1 MKIVL
6 LVFLAFI
13 SLPNHVISQT
23 AGDWKTVYSFSGSSN
38 ENTDDFIIKSN
49 KWRIV
54 WEANKQYEQVYGG
67 NVFIKLVD
75 SNGEEDMVAN
85 AIPTDS
91 GKTIIRKKGKF
102 YLDVSCVLA
111 KWKIEVQEYVSK

>member
-1 MKIVL
+1 MKVITIIIL
-6 LVFLAFI
+6 YLFLFT
-13 SLPNHVISQT
+13 NWTYSQT
-23 AGDWKTVYSFSGSSN
+23 NGDWKTVYSFSGSSN
-38 ENTDDFIIKSN
+38 ENTDDFVIKSN

-75 SNGEEDMVAN
+75 SNGEEDLIAN
-85 AIPTDS
+85 VIPTDS

-102 YLDVSCVLA
+102 YFDISCVLA
-111 KWKIEVQEYVSK
+111 KWKIEVQEYISK

>member
-1 MKIVL
+1 MKKL
-6 LVFLAFI
+6 LFI
-13 SLPNHVISQT
+13 LMIGLLISNVSFSQT
-23 AGDWKTVYSFSGSSN
+23 SDEWKKVYSFSGSSN
-38 ENTDDFIIKSN
+38 ENTDDFVIKSN

-54 WEANKQYEQVYGG
+54 WEANKQYEEVYGG

-75 SNGEEDMVAN
+75 SNGEEDMIAN

-91 GKTIIRKKGKF
+91 GKTIMRKKGKF
-102 YLDVSCVLA
+102 YFDVSCVLA

>member
-1 MKIVL
+1 MIGL
-6 LVFLAFI
+6 LI
-13 SLPNHVISQT
+13 SNVSLSQT
-23 AGDWKTVYSFSGSSN
+23 SGEWETVYSFSGSSN
-38 ENTDDFIIKSN
+38 ENTDDFVIKSN

-54 WEANKQYEQVYGG
+54 WVAKKQYEELDGG

-75 SNGEEDMVAN
+75 SNGEEDMIAN
-85 AIPTDS
+85 VIPNDS

-102 YLDVSCVLA
+102 YFDVSCVLA

>member
-1 MKIVL
+1 MKYL
-6 LVFLAFI
+6 LFI
-13 SLPNHVISQT
+13 LMIGLLISNVSFSQT
-23 AGDWKTVYSFSGSSN
+23 SGAWKTVYSFSGSSN
-38 ENTDDFIIKSN
+38 ENTDDFVIKSN

-54 WEANKQYEQVYGG
+54 WVAKKQYEELDGG

-75 SNGEEDMVAN
+75 SNGEEDMIAN
-85 AIPTDS
+85 VIPNDS

-102 YLDVSCVLA
+102 FFDVSCVLA